1 MLPKPDSLG
10 SDAVSCVL
18 EASLAGGGRVKGSP
32 GGFQTSE
39 SNQVYVQ
46 QRARSETL
54 DQTEWK
60 VRTRHLRS
68 TSELVV

>member
-1 MLPKPDSLG
+1 MLPKPDNPG

-18 EASLAGGGRVKGSP
+18 EASLAGVVRSP

-46 QRARSETL
+46 RRARSETL

-60 VRTRHLRS
+60 VRTRHVRS
-68 TSELVV
+68 TAELVI